1 MYVHLPPD
9 WTEED
14 KRPAVVFFFGGGWAR
29 GSTDHFKYQATYF
42 ALKARFIVNGI
53 AWDTEIDAVPRV
65 GDSVQLLKE
74 GGAQIDE
81 KVSNVRWI
89 LQQRGNS
96 ARFEHLRVDCE
107 MLS

>member
-1 MYVHLPPD
+1 M
-9 WTEED
+9 
-14 KRPAVVFFFGGGWAR
+14 
-29 GSTDHFKYQATYF
+29 
-42 ALKARFIVNGI
+42 KARFIVNGI
-53 AWDTEIDAVPRV
+53 AWETEIDAVPRV

-81 KVSNVRWI
+81 KVSNVCWI
-89 LQQRGNS
+89 LRQRGNS